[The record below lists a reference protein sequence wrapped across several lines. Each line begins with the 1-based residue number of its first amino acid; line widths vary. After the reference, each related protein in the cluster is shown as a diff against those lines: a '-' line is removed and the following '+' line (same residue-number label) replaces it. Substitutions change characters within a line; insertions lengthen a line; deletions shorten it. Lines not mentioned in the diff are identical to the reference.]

1 MNPRTRYAAFAAML
15 LAAACASGGS
25 GGRSSNNVISAEQ
38 IAATRAQHAYEI
50 VEQLQP
56 GWMTSRGPQSLTNPG
71 APHPT
76 ASVYLDGIHA
86 GDLEYL
92 RTIAANNIA
101 EIRYYT
107 AAEASARFGMGHP
120 RGVIAVTSKGTGG

>member
-1 MNPRTRYAAFAAML
+1 MHSRIRYAAVAVVL
-15 LAAACASGGS
+15 LAAACASSGS
-25 GGRSSNNVISAEQ
+25 GERPSNNVINVEQ
-38 IAATRAQHAYEI
+38 IAATRAQNAYEI

-56 GWMTSRGPQSLTNPG
+56 GWMMSRGPQSLTNPG

-86 GDLEYL
+86 GDLQYL
-92 RTIAANNIA
+92 KTIAANNIA

-120 RGVIAVTSKGTGG
+120 RGVIAVTSKGTDS